1 MRNNFG
7 DPSLLLLTIF
17 ERNTKVRTN
26 ALNCVYNMII
36 NFQGKKMINTTES
49 FYIEKLLK
57 QTKSSFIPKSYII
70 FSGLKNTLYFL
81 LFTLKYQKNID
92 IIQTTFKTLCELCN
106 QCSLLD
112 KLEFEDGMELL
123 MENYIKPV
131 LSFPWNIP
139 EL

>member
-17 ERNTKVRTN
+17 ESNIKVRTN

-36 NFQGKKMINTTES
+36 NFQGKKMINNTES

-57 QTKSSFIPKSYII
+57 QTKSSFIPKSYIV

-81 LFTLKYQKNID
+81 LFTLKYEKNI
-92 IIQTTFKTLCELCN
+92 
-106 QCSLLD
+106 
-112 KLEFEDGMELL
+112 
-123 MENYIKPV
+123 
-131 LSFPWNIP
+131 
-139 EL
+139 